1 MTNMDPIDYFRNE
14 IKSYFPQSTELT
26 LSKAYAQHRRFNF
39 YFTIKEN
46 YPYLLYLN
54 WDGEGDRFTLK
65 CLEFKTAEILSGL
78 AAAYPENGSKSFNA
92 GQPKT
97 TVSFIF
103 RNQDNLAVTEF
114 RGSESNQLK
123 GSEIIGKRLMES
135 VDPELLA

>member
-1 MTNMDPIDYFRNE
+1 MDPIDYFRNE

-39 YFTIKEN
+39 YFTIKQHC
-46 YPYLLYLN
+46 PYLLYLN

-65 CLEFKTAEILSGL
+65 CLEFKSADILSGL
-78 AAAYPENGSKSFNA
+78 AAAYPEHGSKSFNA

-103 RNQDNLAVTEF
+103 KSQDNLSVTEF
-114 RGSESNQLK
+114 RGSENKQLN
-123 GSEIIGKRLMES
+123 GGEIVGKRLMES
-135 VDPELLA
+135 VDPELLTE

>member
-1 MTNMDPIDYFRNE
+1 MDPIDYFRNE

-54 WDGEGDRFTLK
+54 WDGEGERFTLK
-65 CLEFKTAEILSGL
+65 CLEFKSAEILSGL
-78 AAAYPENGSKSFNA
+78 AAAYAENGSKSFNA

-97 TVSFIF
+97 TVSFILKS
-103 RNQDNLAVTEF
+103 QDNLSVTEF
-114 RGSESNQLK
+114 RGSENKQLN
-123 GSEIIGKRLMES
+123 GGEIVGKRLMES
-135 VDPELLA
+135 VDPELPTE